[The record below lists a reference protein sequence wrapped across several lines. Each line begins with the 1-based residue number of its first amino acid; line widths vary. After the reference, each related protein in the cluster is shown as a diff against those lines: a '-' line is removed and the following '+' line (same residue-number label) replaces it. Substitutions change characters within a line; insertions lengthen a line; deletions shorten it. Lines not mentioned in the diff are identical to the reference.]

1 MLHLP
6 WLDLYKFTPL
16 AAFIFCLLASC
27 VSLLKPSQA
36 LSFASSCLL
45 VCQCWSLLRLC
56 PLPPLGFLCVTAE
69 AFSGFILCLL
79 LASCVSVLKPSQA
92 LSFASSCFFFVS
104 AEAFSGFI
112 LCCHC
117 WQIWICSMGLFQTST
132 WAAIFLPPSQALH
145 CHPLLH
151 TISAWFQQMFH
162 LCNSRCSLG
171 GSLQPLHPVSG
182 WTGETWASASMSWYR
197 LHPAP

>member
-6 WLDLYKFTPL
+6 WLDLYKFTTL
-16 AAFIFCLLASC
+16 AAFIFFLLASC

-79 LASCVSVLKPSQA
+79 WLLVCQCWSLLRLYPLLPLLANLDMLNGSVSDIH
-92 LSFASSCFFFVS
+92 LSSNFSAAFPGFA
-104 AEAFSGFI
+104 
-112 LCCHC
+112 
-117 WQIWICSMGLFQTST
+117 
-132 WAAIFLPPSQALH
+132 LPPFAAYNFCMVPANVS
-145 CHPLLH
+145 
-151 TISAWFQQMFH
+151 
-162 LCNSRCSLG
+162 SL
-171 GSLQPLHPVSG
+171 
-182 WTGETWASASMSWYR
+182 
-197 LHPAP
+197 